1 VKVSRKN
8 ILVPEINV
16 EENIMTTNTS
26 RITAIV
32 TAFCMAATVSAMAQ
46 NAPVGSATNAI
57 GTLTIVRTDGVQ
69 QRLQGKGNV
78 PLYEGDVLKTD
89 GSSQA
94 LIEFQE
100 GIQVALN
107 ESTTFKLISRWEK
120 DKPITRILRLSQGE
134 VWAKTAGGPK
144 RFEVETPVATAS
156 IKETEFNLKVQDDG
170 QSILTVIEGV
180 VQFGTPFGTC
190 PIKTETISYGVRGKK
205 CTKPAA
211 TDAKAA
217 KSWTEAVRGK

>member
-1 VKVSRKN
+1 MTVAMTGFC
-8 ILVPEINV
+8 LV
-16 EENIMTTNTS
+16 
-26 RITAIV
+26 
-32 TAFCMAATVSAMAQ
+32 TVGISLAQ
-46 NAPVGSATNAI
+46 NAPVGMATNAI
-57 GTLTIVRTDGVQ
+57 GTLTIIRTDGVQ

-78 PLYEGDVLKTD
+78 LLYEGDVLKTD
-89 GSSQA
+89 ESSQA
-94 LIEFQE
+94 LIQFQE

-107 ESTTFKLISRWEK
+107 ESTNFKLLSRWEK
-120 DKPITRILRLSQGE
+120 DKPVTRILRLAQGE

-156 IKETEFNLKVQDDG
+156 VKETEFNLKVQDDG

-190 PIKTETISYGVRGKK
+190 PIKTDTISYGVRGKK

-211 TDAKAA
+211 TEAKAA
-217 KSWTEAVRGK
+217 KNWTEAVRTPGK

>member
-1 VKVSRKN
+1 M
-8 ILVPEINV
+8 
-16 EENIMTTNTS
+16 IMKPL
-26 RITAIV
+26 
-32 TAFCMAATVSAMAQ
+32 AATALILILSLIPAG
-46 NAPVGSATNAI
+46 PVGADNTPIGTATNAI

-94 LIEFQE
+94 LITLSE
-100 GIQVALN
+100 GIEVALN
-107 ESTTFKLISRWEK
+107 EDTNFKLLSRWEK
-120 DKPITRILRLSQGE
+120 DKPTVRILRMKQGE

-144 RFEVETPVATAS
+144 RFEVETPIATAAV
-156 IKETEFNLKVQDDG
+156 KETEFNLKVQDDG

-180 VQFGTPFGTC
+180 VSFGTPFGTC
-190 PIKTETISYGVRGKK
+190 PIRTDTISYGVRGKK
-205 CTKPAA
+205 CTKPAT

-217 KSWTEAVRGK
+217 ISWTDALRGTGK

>member
-1 VKVSRKN
+1 
-8 ILVPEINV
+8 
-16 EENIMTTNTS
+16 MNTS
-26 RITAIV
+26 IMNTTV
-32 TAFCMAATVSAMAQ
+32 TMTGFCLLTVGIALAQ
-46 NAPVGSATNAI
+46 NTPVGMATNAI

-107 ESTTFKLISRWEK
+107 EGTSFKLLSRWEK
-120 DKPITRILRLSQGE
+120 DKPMTRILRLAEGE

-156 IKETEFNLKVQDDG
+156 VKETEFNLKVQDDG

-190 PIKTETISYGVRGKK
+190 PIKTDTISYGVRGKK

-211 TDAKAA
+211 TEAKAA
-217 KSWTEAVRGK
+217 KGWTDAVRGK

>member
-1 VKVSRKN
+1 
-8 ILVPEINV
+8 
-16 EENIMTTNTS
+16 MNTS
-26 RITAIV
+26 IMKPTV
-32 TAFCMAATVSAMAQ
+32 TMTGFCLLTVGIALAQ
-46 NAPVGSATNAI
+46 NAPVGMATNAI

-89 GSSQA
+89 SSSQA

-107 ESTTFKLISRWEK
+107 EGTSFKLLSRWEK
-120 DKPITRILRLSQGE
+120 DKPITRILRLAQGE

-156 IKETEFNLKVQDDG
+156 VKETEFNLKVQDDG

-190 PIKTETISYGVRGKK
+190 PIKTDTISYGVRGKK

-211 TDAKAA
+211 TEAKTA
-217 KSWTEAVRGK
+217 KNWADAVRTSGK

>member
-1 VKVSRKN
+1 MKAGS
-8 ILVPEINV
+8 L
-16 EENIMTTNTS
+16 
-26 RITAIV
+26 AV
-32 TAFCMAATVSAMAQ
+32 TVTVVCFLLECIGIANAQ
-46 NAPVGSATNAI
+46 NAPIGFASNAI

-94 LIEFQE
+94 LITFKE
-100 GIQVALN
+100 GIEVALN
-107 ESTTFKLISRWEK
+107 ENTSFKLLSRWEK
-120 DKPITRILRLSQGE
+120 DMPTVRILRLKEGE

-144 RFEVETPVATAS
+144 RFEVETPVATAAV
-156 IKETEFNLKVQDDG
+156 KETEFNLKVQDDG

-180 VQFGTPFGTC
+180 VSFGTPFGTC
-190 PIKTETISYGVRGKK
+190 PIRTDTISYGVRGKK

-211 TDAKAA
+211 ADAKAA
-217 KSWTEAVRGK
+217 KSWTDALRTK

>member
-1 VKVSRKN
+1 
-8 ILVPEINV
+8 
-16 EENIMTTNTS
+16 MNTS
-26 RITAIV
+26 TLRTTAAV
-32 TAFCMAATVSAMAQ
+32 TGFCLMVAGAALAQ
-46 NAPVGSATNAI
+46 NAPVGMATNAI

-69 QRLQGKGNV
+69 QRLQGRGNV

-107 ESTTFKLISRWEK
+107 EDTNFKLISRWEK

-134 VWAKTAGGPK
+134 VWAKTSGGPK

-190 PIKTETISYGVRGKK
+190 PIKTDTISYGVRGKK

-211 TDAKAA
+211 SDAKAA
-217 KSWTEAVRGK
+217 RAWTDMVRSAGK

>member
-1 VKVSRKN
+1 
-8 ILVPEINV
+8 
-16 EENIMTTNTS
+16 MTTTTLNISAALMIFCVAATG
-26 RITAIV
+26 TAI
-32 TAFCMAATVSAMAQ
+32 AQ
-46 NAPVGSATNAI
+46 NTPIGAATNAI

-89 GSSQA
+89 ESSQA

-120 DKPITRILRLSQGE
+120 GKPMTRILRLSQGE

-156 IKETEFNLKVQDDG
+156 VKETEFNLKVQGDG

-190 PIKTETISYGVRGKK
+190 PIKTDTISYGVRGKK

-211 TDAKAA
+211 TEAKTA
-217 KSWTEAVRGK
+217 KNWADAVRTSGK

>member
-1 VKVSRKN
+1 MT
-8 ILVPEINV
+8 ILRDAMIAVLLLGVLNLATLP
-16 EENIMTTNTS
+16 TAYADNTPMG
-26 RITAIV
+26 T
-32 TAFCMAATVSAMAQ
+32 
-46 NAPVGSATNAI
+46 ATNAI
-57 GTLTIVRTDGVQ
+57 GTLVIVRTDGVQ

-89 GSSQA
+89 AGSQA
-94 LIEFQE
+94 LITFTE
-100 GIQVALN
+100 GIEVALN
-107 ESTTFKLISRWEK
+107 ENTSFKLLSRWEK
-120 DKPITRILRLSQGE
+120 DKPTVRILRLKEGE

-144 RFEVETPVATAS
+144 RFEVETPVATAAV
-156 IKETEFNLKVQDDG
+156 KETEFNLKVQEDG

-190 PIKTETISYGVRGKK
+190 PIRTETISYGVRGKK

-217 KSWTEAVRGK
+217 KAWTDALKGTGK

>member
-1 VKVSRKN
+1 MNRYASSIAACVMVFLIAMPGS
-8 ILVPEINV
+8 
-16 EENIMTTNTS
+16 
-26 RITAIV
+26 AI
-32 TAFCMAATVSAMAQ
+32 AQ
-46 NAPVGSATNAI
+46 NAPLGSATNAI
-57 GTLTIVRTDGVQ
+57 GTLIIIRTDGVQ

-89 GSSQA
+89 ASSQA
-94 LIEFQE
+94 LIEFFE

-107 ESTTFKLISRWEK
+107 ENTTFKLISRWEK
-120 DKPITRILRLSQGE
+120 DKPMTRIIRLSQGE

-144 RFEVETPVATAS
+144 RFEVETPVATAAV
-156 IKETEFNLKVQDDG
+156 KETEFNLKVQDDG

-211 TDAKAA
+211 TDAKA
-217 KSWTEAVRGK
+217 SRTWSEALRMPGK

>member
-1 VKVSRKN
+1 
-8 ILVPEINV
+8 
-16 EENIMTTNTS
+16 MNTS
-26 RITAIV
+26 IMKPTV
-32 TAFCMAATVSAMAQ
+32 TMTGFCLLTVGIALAQ
-46 NAPVGSATNAI
+46 NAPVGMATNAI

-89 GSSQA
+89 SSSQA

-107 ESTTFKLISRWEK
+107 EGTSFKLLSRWEK
-120 DKPITRILRLSQGE
+120 DKPITRILRLAEGE

-156 IKETEFNLKVQDDG
+156 VKETEFNLKVQDDG

-190 PIKTETISYGVRGKK
+190 PIKTDTRPLSPNLSARRAYKVM
-205 CTKPAA
+205 
-211 TDAKAA
+211 KAR
-217 KSWTEAVRGK
+217 S

>member
-1 VKVSRKN
+1 MTIYRQTL
-8 ILVPEINV
+8 IAALLMATINLGPPPSADAD
-16 EENIMTTNTS
+16 NTP
-26 RITAIV
+26 IGT
-32 TAFCMAATVSAMAQ
+32 
-46 NAPVGSATNAI
+46 ATNAV
-57 GTLTIVRTDGVQ
+57 GTLVIIRTDGVQ

-89 GSSQA
+89 ASSQA
-94 LIEFQE
+94 LITFSE
-100 GIQVALN
+100 GIEVALN
-107 ESTTFKLISRWEK
+107 ENTSFKLLSRWEK
-120 DKPITRILRLSQGE
+120 DKPTVRILRLKEGE

-156 IKETEFNLKVQDDG
+156 VKETEFNLKVQEDG

-190 PIKTETISYGVRGKK
+190 PIRTETISYGVRGKK

-217 KSWTEAVRGK
+217 KAWTDALKGTGK